1 MTTALAASPIADLL
15 EQLTEDGEPPELHP
29 LLPLTWE
36 AHCPVCASPS
46 LLVSHDEG
54 REDVIFLHCASAWG
68 KGCPTEALHTLLGVP
83 RPGAAYQDGLT
94 DDPFDTRPI
103 GEVLGAS
110 KEDYLVA
117 ELTVEAI
124 LQRGRDADPL
134 GVTAPSPST
143 VDDYDH
149 RDTEIW
155 KQDVEEAVWR
165 LLVRDE
171 ARAQHEQRLSA
182 ALELPA
188 VAPLTAF
195 LAVED
200 NDAEF
205 CIDGLLPTGGNAILA
220 AAYKAGKSTFVGNV
234 VRALADGQPVL
245 GKYAT
250 EVRDVVLI
258 DNELDERTLRRWI
271 RDQGITNTDRVRV
284 VSLRGKTS
292 TFNILEDATRALWAS
307 QLRGADLV
315 IFDCLRPVLDALGL
329 DENKDA
335 GRFLVAFDALKA
347 EAGISEGVVVHHMGH
362 GAERSR
368 GDSRILDW
376 PDVTWKII
384 RSDKD
389 DPSSSRYF
397 SAFGRDVDVAEARL
411 QYDPSTRHLT
421 PEGGSRKDAARDD
434 ALTDVVAF
442 LRTAAPD
449 EGASSKKIEEA
460 LLAGTSHGRAAIRA
474 ALKSGKDRG
483 FIWTH
488 AGAHGAFMHRLNP
501 SSSPARQTSPPARR
515 QGQNDLASAPIG
527 RGEEDEENNE
537 LATEETGEVRCDV
550 CSQPLHPIH
559 ASSGFTR
566 CPSCESDTRKANS

>member
-1 MTTALAASPIADLL
+1 MTTTLAASPIAELL
-15 EQLTEDGEPPELHP
+15 GQLTEDGEPPELHP
-29 LLPLTWE
+29 LLPCTWE

-46 LLVSHDEG
+46 LLLSHDEG

-68 KGCPTEALHTLLGVP
+68 KGCPTEALHTLLDVP
-83 RPGAAYQDGLT
+83 RPGAAYLDGLT
-94 DDPFDTRPI
+94 DNPFDTRPI
-103 GEVLGAS
+103 GEVLGAT

-134 GVTAPSPST
+134 GVPAPSPST

-149 RDTEIW
+149 CDTEIW
-155 KQDVEEAVWR
+155 KRDVEDAVWR

-171 ARAQHEQRLSA
+171 ARAQHEHRLSA

-205 CIDGLLPTGGNAILA
+205 CIEGLLPTGGNAILA

-315 IFDCLRPVLDALGL
+315 VFDCLRPVLDALGL

-421 PEGGSRKDAARDD
+421 LEGGSRKDAARDD
-434 ALTDVVAF
+434 ALPDVIDF
-442 LRTAAPD
+442 LRTVDPLTGVGTKALED
-449 EGASSKKIEEA
+449 A
-460 LLAGTSHGRAAIRA
+460 LLDQTSHNRASIRA
-474 ALKSGKDRG
+474 AVKVGKERG
-483 FIWTH
+483 QIMIH
-488 AGAHGAFMHRLNP
+488 DGPRGAKEHRLNP
-501 SSSPARQTSPPARR
+501 LTLPACRTLPTAGQ

-527 RGEEDEENNE
+527 RGEVVVDGEDETTP
-537 LATEETGEVRCDV
+537 ADGKVRCDV

-559 ASSGFTR
+559 ANSGFTR

>member
-1 MTTALAASPIADLL
+1 MTTTLAASPIADLL
-15 EQLTEDGEPPELHP
+15 GHLTEDGEPPELHP
-29 LLPLTWE
+29 LLPFTWE

-103 GEVLGAS
+103 GEVLGAT

-124 LQRGRDADPL
+124 LQRGRNADPL
-134 GVTAPSPST
+134 GVPAPSPST
-143 VDDYDH
+143 GDDYDH

-182 ALELPA
+182 ALELPP

-220 AAYKAGKSTFVGNV
+220 AAYKAGKSTFVGNI

-271 RDQGITNTDRVRV
+271 RDQGITNADRVRV

-421 PEGGSRKDAARDD
+421 LEGGSRKDAARDD
-434 ALTDVVAF
+434 ALPDVIDF
-442 LRTAAPD
+442 LRTVNPLTGVGTKALED
-449 EGASSKKIEEA
+449 A
-460 LLAGTSHGRAAIRA
+460 LLDQTSHNRASIRA
-474 ALKSGKDRG
+474 AVKVGKERG
-483 FIWTH
+483 HIMIH
-488 AGAHGAFMHRLNP
+488 DGPRGAKEHRLNP
-501 SSSPARQTSPPARR
+501 LTLPACRTLPTAGQ

-527 RGEEDEENNE
+527 RGEVVVDGKDETTP
-537 LATEETGEVRCDV
+537 ADGKVRCDV
-550 CSQPLHPIH
+550 CSQALHPIH